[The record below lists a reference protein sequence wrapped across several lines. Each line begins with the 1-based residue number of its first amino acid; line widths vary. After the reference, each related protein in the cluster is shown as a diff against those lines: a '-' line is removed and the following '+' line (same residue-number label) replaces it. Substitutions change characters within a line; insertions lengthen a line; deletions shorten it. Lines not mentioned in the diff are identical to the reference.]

1 MPIFSDPI
9 GISLSGLLLLALL
22 VAGVVLL
29 ERRRRLK
36 WQRFQHV
43 LQQTQADLA
52 AAEST
57 LNQVRG
63 RLNEQQHTSQL
74 AVSVAHEINQPL
86 SALRLLAQQSQT
98 QVATGPAQT
107 QVATATASQAAAES
121 SLMGRFEHEIDRL
134 VSITEALH
142 LLLRSQDT
150 RIERVNLV
158 RVVQAV
164 LLYLKR
170 PLRLA
175 GVRLN
180 SDGLEQPLPIDGDPQ
195 QLQAALTLLL
205 RRALASLAKSPPS
218 NRLLTIHLAPTS
230 GAAELVISDSGPWQ
244 EGPESVTS
252 VSGSED
258 LGLHVVRITV
268 SNHGGKFSLGRSA
281 ELGGRQVRLLLP
293 R

>member
-98 QVATGPAQT
+98 QVAT
-107 QVATATASQAAAES
+107 ATASQAAAES

-142 LLLRSQDT
+142 LLMRSQDT

-268 SNHGGKFSLGRSA
+268 SNHGGKFSIGRSA

>member
-1 MPIFSDPI
+1 MQIFSDPL
-9 GISLSGLLLLALL
+9 GIALGGLLLLGLL
-22 VAGVVLL
+22 IAAGVML
-29 ERRRRLK
+29 ERRQHLK

-43 LQQTQADLA
+43 LKTTQADLVV
-52 AAEST
+52 AEST
-57 LNQVRG
+57 LSQLRV
-63 RLNEQQHTSQL
+63 RLNELQHTSQL

-98 QVATGPAQT
+98 QVATVP
-107 QVATATASQAAAES
+107 ASQEAAQS
-121 SLMGRFEHEIDRL
+121 GLMGRFEHEIDRL

-170 PLRLA
+170 PLRQA
-175 GVRLN
+175 GVRLS

-205 RRALASLAKSPPS
+205 RRALASLAEAPPS
-218 NRLLTIHLAPTS
+218 NRLLTIHLAATS

-244 EGPESVTS
+244 EGPEAVTP

-268 SNHGGKFSLGRSA
+268 SNHGGQFSLGRSA

>member
-43 LQQTQADLA
+43 LQQTQVDLA

-57 LNQVRG
+57 LNQLQG

-98 QVATGPAQT
+98 QVAT
-107 QVATATASQAAAES
+107 ATASQAAAES
-121 SLMGRFEHEIDRL
+121 SLMVRFEHEIDRL

-142 LLLRSQDT
+142 LLLRSQET

-175 GVRLN
+175 GVRLS

-205 RRALASLAKSPPS
+205 RRALASLAKAPPS
-218 NRLLTIHLAPTS
+218 NRLLTIHLAPAS

-244 EGPESVTS
+244 QGPESVTS

-268 SNHGGKFSLGRSA
+268 SNHGGQFSLSRSA

>member
-1 MPIFSDPI
+1 MPNFSELI
-9 GISLSGLLLLALL
+9 GIAFGGLLLLALL
-22 VAGVVLL
+22 VVAGVLL
-29 ERRRRLK
+29 ERRQRFK

-43 LQQTQADLA
+43 LKTTQADLVV
-52 AAEST
+52 AEST
-57 LNQVRG
+57 LSQLRV
-63 RLNEQQHTSQL
+63 RLNELQHTSQL

-98 QVATGPAQT
+98 QVATVP
-107 QVATATASQAAAES
+107 ASQEAAQS
-121 SLMGRFEHEIDRL
+121 GLMGRFEHEIDRL

-170 PLRLA
+170 PLRQS
-175 GVRLN
+175 GVRLS

-205 RRALASLAKSPPS
+205 RRALASLAEAPPS

-244 EGPESVTS
+244 EGPEAVTP

-268 SNHGGKFSLGRSA
+268 SNHGGQFSLGRSA

>member
-1 MPIFSDPI
+1 MI
-9 GISLSGLLLLALL
+9 A
-22 VAGVVLL
+22 AGVLL
-29 ERRRRLK
+29 ERRQHLK

-43 LQQTQADLA
+43 LQQTQADLV
-52 AAEST
+52 AAESA
-57 LNQVRG
+57 LSQLRG
-63 RLNEQQHTSQL
+63 RLNELQHTSQL

-98 QVATGPAQT
+98 QVSVGPTSQEAAQ
-107 QVATATASQAAAES
+107 SG
-121 SLMGRFEHEIDRL
+121 LMGRFEHEIDRL
-134 VSITEALH
+134 VSFTEALH
-142 LLLRSQDT
+142 LLLRCQDT

-170 PLRLA
+170 PLRQA
-175 GVRLN
+175 GVRLS

-205 RRALASLAKSPPS
+205 RRALASLAEAPPS

-244 EGPESVTS
+244 EGPEAVTP

-268 SNHGGKFSLGRSA
+268 SNHGGQFSLGRSA

>member
-9 GISLSGLLLLALL
+9 GISLGGLLLLALL

-36 WQRFQHV
+36 WQRYQHV

-57 LNQVRG
+57 LNQLRG

-98 QVATGPAQT
+98 QVAT
-107 QVATATASQAAAES
+107 ATASQAAAEA

-142 LLLRSQDT
+142 LLLRSQET

-175 GVRLN
+175 GVRLS

-205 RRALASLAKSPPS
+205 RRALASLAKAPPS

-230 GAAELVISDSGPWQ
+230 GAAELISDSGPWQ

>member
-1 MPIFSDPI
+1 PWSVTRFCMPIFSDPI

-43 LQQTQADLA
+43 LQQTQVDLA

-57 LNQVRG
+57 LNQLQG
-63 RLNEQQHTSQL
+63 RLNEQQHTSEL

-98 QVATGPAQT
+98 QVATGPA
-107 QVATATASQAAAES
+107 SQEAAES
-121 SLMGRFEHEIDRL
+121 GLMGRFEHEIDRL

-142 LLLRSQDT
+142 LLLRSQET

-175 GVRLN
+175 GVRLS

-205 RRALASLAKSPPS
+205 RRALASLAKAPPS
-218 NRLLTIHLAPTS
+218 NRLLTIHLAPAS

-244 EGPESVTS
+244 QGPESVTS

>member
-1 MPIFSDPI
+1 MPIFSDAI
-9 GISLSGLLLLALL
+9 GIALGGLLLLALL
-22 VAGVVLL
+22 VAAVVLM
-29 ERRRRLK
+29 ERRQRLK
-36 WQRFQHV
+36 WQRFQQV
-43 LQQTQADLA
+43 LQKTQAELA
-52 AAEST
+52 AAESA
-57 LNQVRG
+57 LSQLSG
-63 RLNEQQHTSQL
+63 RLNELQHTSQL

-98 QVATGPAQT
+98 QIVAGPA
-107 QVATATASQAAAES
+107 SQEAAQS
-121 SLMGRFEHEIDRL
+121 GLRCRFEHEIDRL
-134 VSITEALH
+134 VSITEAMH

-175 GVRLN
+175 GVRL
-180 SDGLEQPLPIDGDPQ
+180 SSGGLEQPLPINGDPQ

-205 RRALASLAKSPPS
+205 RRALASLAEAPLS
-218 NRLLTIHLAPTS
+218 NRLLTIHLAATS

-244 EGPESVTS
+244 EGPEAVTP

>member
-1 MPIFSDPI
+1 MPNFSELI
-9 GISLSGLLLLALL
+9 GIAFGGLLLLALL
-22 VAGVVLL
+22 VVVGVLL
-29 ERRRRLK
+29 ERRQRFK

-43 LQQTQADLA
+43 LKTTQADLVV
-52 AAEST
+52 AEST
-57 LNQVRG
+57 LSQLRV
-63 RLNEQQHTSQL
+63 RLNELQHTSQL

-98 QVATGPAQT
+98 QVATVP
-107 QVATATASQAAAES
+107 ASQEAAQS
-121 SLMGRFEHEIDRL
+121 GLMGRFEHEIDRL

-170 PLRLA
+170 PLRQA
-175 GVRLN
+175 GVRLS

-205 RRALASLAKSPPS
+205 RRALASLAEAPPS

-244 EGPESVTS
+244 EGPEAVTP

-268 SNHGGKFSLGRSA
+268 SNHGGQFSLGRSA

>member
-57 LNQVRG
+57 LNQLRG

-98 QVATGPAQT
+98 QVAT
-107 QVATATASQAAAES
+107 ATASQAAAEA

-142 LLLRSQDT
+142 LLLRSQET

-175 GVRLN
+175 GVRLS

-218 NRLLTIHLAPTS
+218 NRLLTIHLAPAS

>member
-1 MPIFSDPI
+1 MPIFSDAI
-9 GISLSGLLLLALL
+9 GIALGGLLLLALL
-22 VAGVVLL
+22 VAAVVLM
-29 ERRRRLK
+29 ERRQRLK
-36 WQRFQHV
+36 WQRFQQV
-43 LQQTQADLA
+43 LQKTQAELA
-52 AAEST
+52 AAESA
-57 LNQVRG
+57 LSQLSG
-63 RLNEQQHTSQL
+63 RLNELQHTSQL

-98 QVATGPAQT
+98 QIVAGPA
-107 QVATATASQAAAES
+107 SQEAAQS
-121 SLMGRFEHEIDRL
+121 GLRCRFEHEIDRL
-134 VSITEALH
+134 VSITEAMH

-175 GVRLN
+175 GVRL
-180 SDGLEQPLPIDGDPQ
+180 SSGGLEQPLPINGDPQ

-205 RRALASLAKSPPS
+205 RRALASLAEAPSS
-218 NRLLTIHLAPTS
+218 NRLLTIHLAATS

-244 EGPESVTS
+244 EGPEAVTP

>member
-1 MPIFSDPI
+1 MPNFSELI
-9 GISLSGLLLLALL
+9 GIAFGGLLLLALL
-22 VAGVVLL
+22 VVAGVLL
-29 ERRRRLK
+29 ERRQRFK

-43 LQQTQADLA
+43 LKTTQADLVV
-52 AAEST
+52 AEST
-57 LNQVRG
+57 LSQLRV
-63 RLNEQQHTSQL
+63 RLNELQHTSQL

-98 QVATGPAQT
+98 QVATVP
-107 QVATATASQAAAES
+107 ASQEAAQS
-121 SLMGRFEHEIDRL
+121 GLMGRFEHEIDRL

-170 PLRLA
+170 PLRQA
-175 GVRLN
+175 EVRLS

-205 RRALASLAKSPPS
+205 RRALASLAEAPPS

-244 EGPESVTS
+244 EGPEAVTP

-268 SNHGGKFSLGRSA
+268 SNHGGQFSLSRSA

>member
-1 MPIFSDPI
+1 
-9 GISLSGLLLLALL
+9 
-22 VAGVVLL
+22 
-29 ERRRRLK
+29 
-36 WQRFQHV
+36 
-43 LQQTQADLA
+43 
-52 AAEST
+52 
-57 LNQVRG
+57 
-63 RLNEQQHTSQL
+63 
-74 AVSVAHEINQPL
+74 VAHEINQPL

-98 QVATGPAQT
+98 QVAT
-107 QVATATASQAAAES
+107 ATASQAAAES
-121 SLMGRFEHEIDRL
+121 SLMVRFEHEIDRL
-134 VSITEALH
+134 VFITEALH

-175 GVRLN
+175 GVRLS

-205 RRALASLAKSPPS
+205 RRALASLAKAPPS
-218 NRLLTIHLAPTS
+218 NRLLTIHLAPAS

-258 LGLHVVRITV
+258 LGLHVVRTTV

>member
-43 LQQTQADLA
+43 LQQTQAELA

-57 LNQVRG
+57 LNQLRG

-86 SALRLLAQQSQT
+86 SALRLLAQQS
-98 QVATGPAQT
+98 QT

-142 LLLRSQDT
+142 LLLRSQET

-170 PLRLA
+170 PMRLA
-175 GVRLN
+175 GVRLS

>member
-1 MPIFSDPI
+1 M
-9 GISLSGLLLLALL
+9 GGLLLLALL
-22 VAGVVLL
+22 VAAGVLL
-29 ERRRRLK
+29 ERRQRLK

-52 AAEST
+52 AAESA
-57 LNQVRG
+57 LCQLSG
-63 RLNEQQHTSQL
+63 RLNELQHTSQL

-86 SALRLLAQQSQT
+86 SALRLLAQQSKT
-98 QVATGPAQT
+98 KVAAGPA
-107 QVATATASQAAAES
+107 SQEAAQS
-121 SLMGRFEHEIDRL
+121 GLMGRFEHEIDRL
-134 VSITEALH
+134 VSITEAMH

-175 GVRLN
+175 GVRL
-180 SDGLEQPLPIDGDPQ
+180 SSGGLEQPLPIDGDPQ

-205 RRALASLAKSPPS
+205 RRALASLAKAPPS
-218 NRLLTIHLAPTS
+218 NRLLTIHLAATS

-244 EGPESVTS
+244 EQPEAVTT

-268 SNHGGKFSLGRSA
+268 SNHGGQFSLGRSA

>member
-1 MPIFSDPI
+1 MPNFSELI
-9 GISLSGLLLLALL
+9 GIAFGGLLLLALL
-22 VAGVVLL
+22 VVAGVLL
-29 ERRRRLK
+29 ERRQRFK

-43 LQQTQADLA
+43 LKTTQADLVV
-52 AAEST
+52 AEST
-57 LNQVRG
+57 LSQLRV
-63 RLNEQQHTSQL
+63 RLNELQHTSQL

-98 QVATGPAQT
+98 QVATVP
-107 QVATATASQAAAES
+107 ASQEAAQS
-121 SLMGRFEHEIDRL
+121 GLMGRFEHEIDRL
-134 VSITEALH
+134 VSITEALQ

-170 PLRLA
+170 PLRQA
-175 GVRLN
+175 GVRLS

-205 RRALASLAKSPPS
+205 RRALASLAEAPPS

-244 EGPESVTS
+244 EGPEAVTP

-268 SNHGGKFSLGRSA
+268 SNHGGQFSLGRSA

>member
-9 GISLSGLLLLALL
+9 GIALGGLLLLALL
-22 VAGVVLL
+22 VAAGVLL
-29 ERRRRLK
+29 ERRQRLK

-57 LNQVRG
+57 LSQLRG
-63 RLNEQQHTSQL
+63 RLNELQHTSQL

-98 QVATGPAQT
+98 QVAAGPA
-107 QVATATASQAAAES
+107 SQEAAQS
-121 SLMGRFEHEIDRL
+121 GLMGRFEHEIDRL

-142 LLLRSQDT
+142 LLLRCQDT

-175 GVRLN
+175 GVRL
-180 SDGLEQPLPIDGDPQ
+180 SSGGLEQPLPIDCDPQ

-205 RRALASLAKSPPS
+205 RRALASLAQAPPS

-244 EGPESVTS
+244 EGPEAVTA

-258 LGLHVVRITV
+258 LGFHVVRITV
-268 SNHGGKFSLGRSA
+268 SNHGGKFSFGRSP

>member
-1 MPIFSDPI
+1 MPNFSELI
-9 GISLSGLLLLALL
+9 GIAFGGLLLLALL
-22 VAGVVLL
+22 VVAGVLL
-29 ERRRRLK
+29 ERRQRFK

-43 LQQTQADLA
+43 LKTTQADLVV
-52 AAEST
+52 AEST
-57 LNQVRG
+57 LSQLRV
-63 RLNEQQHTSQL
+63 RLNELQHTSQL

-98 QVATGPAQT
+98 QVATVP
-107 QVATATASQAAAES
+107 ASQEAAQS
-121 SLMGRFEHEIDRL
+121 GLMGRFEHEIDRL
-134 VSITEALH
+134 VSITEAMH

-170 PLRLA
+170 PLRQS
-175 GVRLN
+175 GVRLS

-205 RRALASLAKSPPS
+205 RRALASLAEAPPS

-244 EGPESVTS
+244 EGPEAVTP

-268 SNHGGKFSLGRSA
+268 SNHGGQFSHGRSP

>member
-1 MPIFSDPI
+1 MPNFSELI
-9 GISLSGLLLLALL
+9 GIAFGGLLLLALL
-22 VAGVVLL
+22 VVAGVLL
-29 ERRRRLK
+29 ERRQRFK

-43 LQQTQADLA
+43 LKTTQADLVV
-52 AAEST
+52 AEST
-57 LNQVRG
+57 LSQLRV
-63 RLNEQQHTSQL
+63 RLNELQHTSQL

-98 QVATGPAQT
+98 QVATVP
-107 QVATATASQAAAES
+107 ASQEAAQS
-121 SLMGRFEHEIDRL
+121 GLMGRFEHEIDRL

-158 RVVQAV
+158 GVVQAV

-170 PLRLA
+170 PLRQA
-175 GVRLN
+175 GVRLS

-205 RRALASLAKSPPS
+205 RRALASLAEAPPS

-244 EGPESVTS
+244 EGPEAVTP

-268 SNHGGKFSLGRSA
+268 SNHGGQFSLGRSA

>member
-1 MPIFSDPI
+1 MPIFSDAI
-9 GISLSGLLLLALL
+9 GIALGGLLLLALL
-22 VAGVVLL
+22 VAAVVLM
-29 ERRRRLK
+29 ERRQRLK
-36 WQRFQHV
+36 WQRFQQV
-43 LQQTQADLA
+43 LQKTQAELA
-52 AAEST
+52 AAESA
-57 LNQVRG
+57 LSQLSG
-63 RLNEQQHTSQL
+63 RLNELQHTSQL

-98 QVATGPAQT
+98 QIVAGPA
-107 QVATATASQAAAES
+107 SQEAAQS
-121 SLMGRFEHEIDRL
+121 GLRCRFEHEIDRL
-134 VSITEALH
+134 VSITEAMH

-175 GVRLN
+175 GVRL
-180 SDGLEQPLPIDGDPQ
+180 SSGGLEQPLPIDGDPQ

-205 RRALASLAKSPPS
+205 RRALASLAQAPPS
-218 NRLLTIHLAPTS
+218 NRLLSIHLAATS
-230 GAAELVISDSGPWQ
+230 GAAELVISDSGPLQ
-244 EGPESVTS
+244 EGPEAVTAF
-252 VSGSED
+252 SGSED

-268 SNHGGKFSLGRSA
+268 SNHGGKFSFGRSP